1 MAADTYYA
9 WSKFNTEVN
18 EFGQPTET
26 VMPGEE
32 ISQKDLDISD
42 EDWAALVE
50 SGAVSTE
57 EYPEDLPD
65 GMSPA
70 EFYRAQAAEVAAGTA
85 DDDTVEAVE
94 LRMEATVDETIE
106 AVNSGD
112 NIEPESEEEKPAAKP
127 AAAAAA
133 KPAAGADTK

>member
-1 MAADTYYA
+1 MADTYYA

-32 ISQKDLDISD
+32 ISQKDLDVSD
-42 EDWAALVE
+42 EEWEALIE

-70 EFYRAQAAEVAAGTA
+70 EYYRAQAAEVAAGTA

-94 LRMEATVDETIE
+94 LRMEASAPSEEGGVVGEDE
-106 AVNSGD
+106 A
-112 NIEPESEEEKPAAKP
+112 EEKPAAKP
-127 AAAAAA
+127 TAA
-133 KPAAGADTK
+133 KPAAGVDAK

>member
-1 MAADTYYA
+1 MADTYYA

-32 ISQKDLDISD
+32 ISQKDLDVSD
-42 EDWAALVE
+42 EEWEALIE

-70 EFYRAQAAEVAAGTA
+70 EYYRAQAAEVAAGTA

-94 LRMEATVDETIE
+94 LRMEASAPSEEGGVVGEGE
-106 AVNSGD
+106 A
-112 NIEPESEEEKPAAKP
+112 EEKPAAKP
-127 AAAAAA
+127 AAATA
-133 KPAAGADTK
+133 KPTAGADAK